1 MADKGWIKLNRRI
14 MDHWVWQDHEYAFAW
29 IDMLLL
35 AEYKTHKKMWR
46 GNITEFRRGDVCL
59 SIQKLGERWGWSRKK
74 TKHFLEQ
81 LEEDQMVIV
90 KAHPKGT
97 TITIVNYDFFQ
108 DWGTAEGTV
117 KDTAQGTVK
126 GTPEGTY
133 LKNNKEINKNNKKVP
148 STQFHQFKQNEYN
161 NKDMS
166 DLEHRLLGYDYGK
179 YKED

>member
-1 MADKGWIKLNRRI
+1 M
-14 MDHWVWQDHEYAFAW
+14 
-29 IDMLLL
+29 
-35 AEYKTHKKMWR
+35 
-46 GNITEFRRGDVCL
+46 

-108 DWGTAEGTV
+108 DRGTTEGTAKG
-117 KDTAQGTVK
+117 TAQGIAK

-133 LKNNKEINKNNKKVP
+133 LKNNKELNKNNKKP
-148 STQFHQFKQNEYN
+148 LTQFHNFEQHNYDFDEIRRR
-161 NKDMS
+161 
-166 DLEHRLLGYDYGK
+166 LEEL
-179 YKED
+179 